1 MTLKNTPRPNFL
13 YVSDTTQMSQVPLVH
28 PLLLL
33 VNNCENQTIMMRP
46 WLTSKM
52 SCKYLSLVISI
63 YGSILPCK
71 ECSYFLCPLYILF
84 LFLDGTHPVGNVRTL
99 DFPSLF
105 LFIDGTH
112 HVGNVRT
119 LDFPSLFLFIDGT
132 HHVGNVRTLDFPSLF
147 LFIDGTHHVG
157 HARTLY
163 FPSLSVPS
171 SSHHLDAVPCS
182 TPINRNRLGKSKVR
196 TFPTWWVPSINR
208 NRGMFV
214 LWISPVYFYL
224 SV

>member
-1 MTLKNTPRPNFL
+1 
-13 YVSDTTQMSQVPLVH
+13 
-28 PLLLL
+28 
-33 VNNCENQTIMMRP
+33 
-46 WLTSKM
+46 M

-112 HVGNVRT
+112 HVGNART

-147 LFIDGTHHVG
+147 LFIGVEHGTASRWCELLGTVG
-157 HARTLY
+157 TQLLLFCFKPLLKQGIIY
-163 FPSLSVPS
+163 TVNY
-171 SSHHLDAVPCS
+171 
-182 TPINRNRLGKSKVR
+182 IKS
-196 TFPTWWVPSINR
+196 I
-208 NRGMFV
+208 
-214 LWISPVYFYL
+214 
-224 SV
+224 

>member
-1 MTLKNTPRPNFL
+1 MSP
-13 YVSDTTQMSQVPLVH
+13 TQMSQVPLVH

-119 LDFPSLFLFIDGT
+119 LDFPSLFLFIGVEHGT
-132 HHVGNVRTLDFPSLF
+132 ASRWCELLGTVGTQLLLF
-147 LFIDGTHHVG
+147 CFKPLLKQGIIYTVN
-157 HARTLY
+157 Y
-163 FPSLSVPS
+163 
-171 SSHHLDAVPCS
+171 
-182 TPINRNRLGKSKVR
+182 IKS
-196 TFPTWWVPSINR
+196 I
-208 NRGMFV
+208 
-214 LWISPVYFYL
+214 
-224 SV
+224 

>member
-1 MTLKNTPRPNFL
+1 
-13 YVSDTTQMSQVPLVH
+13 MSQVPLVH

-84 LFLDGTHPVGNVRTL
+84 LFLDGTH
-99 DFPSLF
+99 
-105 LFIDGTH
+105 

-119 LDFPSLFLFIDGT
+119 LDFPSLFLFIGVEHGT
-132 HHVGNVRTLDFPSLF
+132 ASRWCELLGTVGTQLLLF
-147 LFIDGTHHVG
+147 CFKPLLKQGIIYTVN
-157 HARTLY
+157 Y
-163 FPSLSVPS
+163 
-171 SSHHLDAVPCS
+171 
-182 TPINRNRLGKSKVR
+182 IKS
-196 TFPTWWVPSINR
+196 I
-208 NRGMFV
+208 
-214 LWISPVYFYL
+214 
-224 SV
+224 

>member
-1 MTLKNTPRPNFL
+1 MSP
-13 YVSDTTQMSQVPLVH
+13 TQMSQVPLVH

-84 LFLDGTHPVGNVRTL
+84 LFLDGTH
-99 DFPSLF
+99 
-105 LFIDGTH
+105 

-119 LDFPSLFLFIDGT
+119 LDFPSLFLFIGVEHGT
-132 HHVGNVRTLDFPSLF
+132 ASRWCELLGTVGTQLLLF
-147 LFIDGTHHVG
+147 CFKPLLKQGIIYTVN
-157 HARTLY
+157 Y
-163 FPSLSVPS
+163 
-171 SSHHLDAVPCS
+171 
-182 TPINRNRLGKSKVR
+182 IKS
-196 TFPTWWVPSINR
+196 I
-208 NRGMFV
+208 
-214 LWISPVYFYL
+214 
-224 SV
+224 

>member
-1 MTLKNTPRPNFL
+1 
-13 YVSDTTQMSQVPLVH
+13 
-28 PLLLL
+28 
-33 VNNCENQTIMMRP
+33 
-46 WLTSKM
+46 M

-84 LFLDGTHPVGNVRTL
+84 LFL
-99 DFPSLF
+99 
-105 LFIDGTH
+105 DGTH

-157 HARTLY
+157 NARTLD
-163 FPSLSVPS
+163 FPSLFLFIDGT
-171 SSHHLDAVPCS
+171 HHVG
-182 TPINRNRLGKSKVR
+182 NVR
-196 TFPTWWVPSINR
+196 TLDFPSLFLFIGVEHGTASRWCELLGTVGTQLLLFCFKPLLKQGIIYTVNYIKSI
-208 NRGMFV
+208 
-214 LWISPVYFYL
+214 
-224 SV
+224 